1 MKKAS
6 LLLSVATIACL
17 APAAAFASADDFIA
31 RFCANGNCANPT
43 LTRQQMRPTWD
54 AMTAS
59 GTAQFVGGSIDGI
72 RLTPATMVAGAVTV
86 GVPAFDALLRTGQV
100 PFAGSDARAATM
112 SAMTSVQNVD
122 INTTVGLP
130 TTGSAAGGARDA
142 ASTVNSLAAV
152 ISGSNADL
160 PNAQSNNGCDS
171 QLERMQIASAATF
184 VNDRATLAGSDAGFT
199 RKDGMGA
206 SQSATNEI
214 GNGGRP
220 MSAGFTGMN
229 CLGNLFNFSNLD
241 ILFKPPLMNNMMSQ
255 LGSMRCGQAIS
266 GISSI
271 LNPVSS
277 SFFQTNGMGGF
288 LPGMNLSQFAG
299 QLNGAAQGNFTGVA
313 NLAMSFGGGGSGAV
327 QPNIKTM
334 GSLYGQS
341 GTGVQ

>member
-6 LLLSVATIACL
+6 LLVSVAALACL
-17 APAAAFASADDFIA
+17 APAAALASADDFIG
-31 RFCANGNCANPT
+31 RFCANGNCVNPT
-43 LTRQQMRPTWD
+43 ITRQQMRPTWD
-54 AMTAS
+54 ALTAT

-72 RLTPATMVAGAVTV
+72 RLTPATMVAGAMTV
-86 GVPAFDALLRTGQV
+86 GVPAFDTLLRTGQV

-112 SAMTSVQNVD
+112 SAMTGVQNVD
-122 INTTVGLP
+122 INSTVGMP
-130 TTGSAAGGARDA
+130 TTGSAASGARDA
-142 ASTVNSLAAV
+142 ASTINSLAAV
-152 ISGSNADL
+152 VSGPNADL

-171 QLERMQIASAATF
+171 QLERMQIASAANF
-184 VNDRATLAGSDAGFT
+184 VNNRATLAGSDAGFT

-255 LGSMRCGQAIS
+255 LGSMRCGPAIS

-299 QLNGAAQGNFTGVA
+299 QLNGAAQGNFTGIA
-313 NLAMSFGGGGSGAV
+313 SLAMSLGGGSSTV
-327 QPNIKTM
+327 QPNTNIRTM
-334 GSLYGQS
+334 GSLYG
-341 GTGVQ
+341 GTGVH